1 MSRRK
6 SRRGNPE
13 DQITL
18 KKLVHIMLDVLA
30 TMVVTSGMV
39 VMLKTA
45 MTYLAT
51 CQFTET
57 GQLRL

>member
-1 MSRRK
+1 M
-6 SRRGNPE
+6 
-13 DQITL
+13 
-18 KKLVHIMLDVLA
+18 VLA
-30 TMVVTSGMV
+30 MMVVKSAMV

-57 GQLRL
+57 